1 MACILIPRRII
12 LSKNSVQPL
21 HLGINETN
29 SELDTRK
36 INTGFVSLM
45 ADTGIQLVTHIIW
58 RRLGLQETS
67 VLRNM
72 IKLASLA
79 SIAVFWIVRDERL
92 GTFAKVIITKII
104 DLCIK

>member
-1 MACILIPRRII
+1 M
-12 LSKNSVQPL
+12 

-36 INTGFVSLM
+36 IKTGFTSLM
-45 ADTGIQLVTHIIW
+45 TDIGIKVVMNIIW
-58 RRLGLQETS
+58 RRLGLQETI

-79 SIAVFWIVRDERL
+79 SIGNLCKNYNGENRSNFQIISFMHVR
-92 GTFAKVIITKII
+92 
-104 DLCIK
+104 